1 MNMGKAVSELAERQQ
16 SNAQMR
22 MQYSMT
28 SINNLA
34 LLLNESLEDMQ
45 KQAKERQSQ
54 QPQSMLQALQ
64 KNVLAQILEAA
75 KTLVQ
80 SRMKEILQSA
90 ERLASQNSKLAAQ
103 RQQQGQQA
111 LNAQTHNHPPVKT

>member
-45 KQAKERQSQ
+45 KQAKES
-54 QPQSMLQALQ
+54 
-64 KNVLAQILEAA
+64 
-75 KTLVQ
+75 
-80 SRMKEILQSA
+80 KE
-90 ERLASQNSKLAAQ
+90 SKPGNGKL
-103 RQQQGQQA
+103 
-111 LNAQTHNHPPVKT
+111 